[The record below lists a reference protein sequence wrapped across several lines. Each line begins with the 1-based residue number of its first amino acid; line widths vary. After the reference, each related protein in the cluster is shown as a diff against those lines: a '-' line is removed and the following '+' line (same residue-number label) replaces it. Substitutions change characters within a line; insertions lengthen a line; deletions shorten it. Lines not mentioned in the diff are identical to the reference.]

1 MGGDGEGFEMFK
13 GKLFQTQLNRKRTN
27 SEAGRD
33 KGNSSGSVHFL
44 C

>member
-1 MGGDGEGFEMFK
+1 MFK

-27 SEAGRD
+27 REAGRD
-33 KGNSSGSVHFL
+33 KDKNSGSVHFL